1 MRIIQPNLIIEGI
14 NLTEKNLD
22 QVGVEDSIEGEVMD
36 TEVDLKATEE
46 GLKGAEVDLKGEGEG
61 VEVDSTGVGVME
73 EEEGL
78 IITEVALMV
87 IVEELIK
94 GEGAEGEA

>member
-1 MRIIQPNLIIEGI
+1 M
-14 NLTEKNLD
+14 D

-73 EEEGL
+73 EEEGS
-78 IITEVALMV
+78 IIAEVALMDIGEDL
-87 IVEELIK
+87 IVVGEE
-94 GEGAEGEA
+94 AEA